1 MKQKKILPLMTVE
14 RIMKLN
20 GAYRVS
26 EDSKEELRDILEEK
40 AAEITKK
47 AIEYA
52 KHAKR
57 STIKKTDI
65 KLAARLI

>member
-1 MKQKKILPLMTVE
+1 MKQKKILPLMAME

-26 EDSKEELRDILEEK
+26 EDSKEELRDVLEET
-40 AAEITKK
+40 AARITKK
-47 AIEYA
+47 ANEYA

-57 STIKKTDI
+57 STIKKEDI
-65 KLAARLI
+65 KLAAKE